1 MLNNPRVYALATVAL
16 WTFFTPLVKLVS
28 LKSQFLFITMSF
40 SFTFLTF
47 LAVLSFIHGR
57 GLWLRVRTMAGRNFF
72 FGLFGYFVY
81 WQGLI
86 QCFREFSSASGS
98 TVLNYTWPIFTVL
111 FTEIIFRRTHKPRL
125 YRLVEWFGI
134 FLGFASVFVLA
145 TKGDVLSFEFTH
157 LKGLLWGLLAGGSY
171 GFFSAYSS
179 TVSKEYHGTF
189 LLVSAG
195 VSALAMLPF
204 GLSEAGLF
212 QTITVRDLIIVAV
225 LGSVFDGIGYFLWT
239 AANRLARE
247 QGVDI
252 SSVGSIVFFLPLLSV
267 VGISVIFG
275 EHELLR
281 PYFAVTLALL
291 ISGSVLCQRTT
302 RVSDGLRSWFS
313 GRRNDGR

>member
-1 MLNNPRVYALATVAL
+1 MLNNPRFYALATVAL

-28 LKSQFLFITMSF
+28 IKSQFLFITLSF

-47 LAVLSFIHGR
+47 LIALCFIHGR
-57 GLWLRVRTMAGRNFF
+57 GLWDRLRAMRGRHLF

-111 FTEIIFRRTHKPRL
+111 FTEIIFRRTSKPRL
-125 YRLVEWFGI
+125 FRLVEWFGI

-145 TKGDVLSFEFTH
+145 TKGDVFSFEFTH

-171 GFFSAYSS
+171 GFFSAYSG
-179 TVSKEYHGTF
+179 TIPKESHGSF

-195 VSALAMLPF
+195 VSVLAMLPF
-204 GLSEAGLF
+204 GLTEAHLLH
-212 QTITVRDLIIVAV
+212 TITIRDMVIVAV
-225 LGSVFDGIGYFLWT
+225 LGSVFDGMGYFLWT
-239 AANRLARE
+239 AANRTARE

-252 SSVGSIVFFLPLLSV
+252 SAVGSIVFFLPLLSV
-267 VGISVIFG
+267 VGISLIFG
-275 EHELLR
+275 EHELLK
-281 PYFAVTLALL
+281 PYFAVTLVLL
-291 ISGSVLCQRTT
+291 ISGSVLCQRTGK
-302 RVSDGLRSWFS
+302 VSAWILERFS
-313 GRRNDGR
+313 RRR